1 MRNTART
8 SALLAALAL
17 LLVPVAQA
25 RSDNPVCA
33 TMGASAL
40 APPDWFMAL
49 CREPFAEFEPPAAG
63 PWRVPGDTAIYLANF
78 STNAALN
85 RRLLSAPLPTV
96 NYTNIAPCG
105 ANPLNI
111 FAWDFDLAA
120 NTLWAIDS
128 ACSTG
133 TCTGRDLGTVN
144 LTTGVF
150 TPTVQI
156 TGPPAGTNFS
166 GLKFDPTSSNVY
178 ISVIAGGASSL
189 WTLNLQTGVATQIG
203 GTITGFVIDI
213 AIDNTGQ
220 MYGHEIINDVFL
232 RIDKATGVATPVGPT
247 NAAANFAQGMDFD
260 PSDNTLYAFVISS
273 VGVSNISTVNL
284 TTGAFTPVVANG
296 EELEGA
302 IQLPALRIS
311 GTALAV
317 DAAGNGV
324 LEAGETAVVAPSWMN
339 ESSLLVP
346 NVTGTLSNF
355 TGPGGGTYTI
365 DDASATYGDIA
376 AGATATCTTDC
387 YGVTV
392 TGTPRPAQHWDT
404 TADEA
409 LSVPGQT
416 HTWTLHVGGS
426 FTDVSTASAFYRFI
440 ETLLHQG
447 VTGGCTATDYCP
459 TASTTREQMA
469 VFVLVAKEGAGYTP
483 VACAPPNLFGDV
495 PDTSPFC
502 RFIEELAN
510 RQVVT
515 GCGPNLYCPSAE
527 VTREQ
532 MAIFALR
539 TLDPALDPPACV
551 AGSEMFTDVPSTS
564 PFCRWVEE
572 LARRGVVSG
581 CGPNL
586 YCPSDP
592 VTREQMGVFLS
603 VTFGLTLY
611 GA

>member
-1 MRNTART
+1 MGMLG
-8 SALLAALAL
+8 ALGV
-17 LLVPVAQA
+17 LLVFCTGPVLAQQPARDDVGSGIDMFWQSPAAPVARVPQPPTRA
-25 RSDNPVCA
+25 VIYDNGPFVTHPGGGSGGA
-33 TMGASAL
+33 DASAL
-40 APPDWFMAL
+40 QTALGMNTFGFTASDATVFRLADDFIVPSGENWRVESVVVYCYQTGSTTTSTFDFASLRIWQGLPGSGTVVFGDTTTNRMAASAWTNAYRVTDTTITNNQRPLMGIEITVGMTFSAGTYWIDYNTGGTLASGPFCTPITVLGQTSTGNAQQFDGAAWVAANDSGSLTPQGLPFQLLGPDI
-49 CREPFAEFEPPAAG
+49 EAAG
-63 PWRVPGDTAIYLANF
+63 
-78 STNAALN
+78 
-85 RRLLSAPLPTV
+85 
-96 NYTNIAPCG
+96 
-105 ANPLNI
+105 
-111 FAWDFDLAA
+111 
-120 NTLWAIDS
+120 
-128 ACSTG
+128 
-133 TCTGRDLGTVN
+133 
-144 LTTGVF
+144 
-150 TPTVQI
+150 
-156 TGPPAGTNFS
+156 
-166 GLKFDPTSSNVY
+166 
-178 ISVIAGGASSL
+178 
-189 WTLNLQTGVATQIG
+189 
-203 GTITGFVIDI
+203 
-213 AIDNTGQ
+213 
-220 MYGHEIINDVFL
+220 
-232 RIDKATGVATPVGPT
+232 
-247 NAAANFAQGMDFD
+247 
-260 PSDNTLYAFVISS
+260 
-273 VGVSNISTVNL
+273 
-284 TTGAFTPVVANG
+284 
-296 EELEGA
+296 
-302 IQLPALRIS
+302 
-311 GTALAV
+311 LAV
-317 DAAGNGV
+317 DGGGNNV
-324 LEAGETAVVAPSWMN
+324 LDPGETATVAPSWLN
-339 ESSLLVP
+339 PSPVQQS

-355 TGPGGGTYTI
+355 TGPAGGTYTI
-365 DDASATYGDIA
+365 DDATAAYGTIP
-376 AGATATCTTDC
+376 AGATGSCTTDC

-404 TADEA
+404 TVDETLNLGA
-409 LSVPGQT
+409 T

-459 TASTTREQMA
+459 SSSTTREQMA

-515 GCGPNLYCPSAE
+515 GCGPNLYCPSAA

-603 VTFGLTLY
+603 VTFGLALY
-611 GA
+611 GI